1 MKIVNPEV
9 RERAVARCRELGVLI
24 PTFAQQE
31 DPSTVDPVVTGLLS
45 DVDMQAPDPL
55 NLFRITWRN
64 DPGSGGFGDV
74 NAIEIPSELSG
85 VRARIVGLVGERF
98 PTGAHKVGA
107 AFGCLV
113 PRLVSGEFDP
123 TMHRAVWPST
133 GNYCRGGVFDSAL
146 LGCSA
151 IAILPE
157 EMSRERF
164 EWLERMGA
172 EIIATPGCESNVKEI
187 FDACWELRRVRPEAV
202 IFNQFEEFGN
212 YLWHYGVTGPA
223 VGSVFERL
231 AGPSDRLAAWVSAT
245 GSAGTLGAGDYLKQ
259 RFAGC
264 RITAAEALQCPTL
277 LRTGFGGHR
286 IEGIGDKHVPWIH
299 NARNTDTVAAIDD
312 EATMRLLRLFNEPAG
327 RSLLLARGVPE
338 GDVQQLPLLGISSI
352 GNLIAAIK
360 TARWFDLDEH
370 DVLFTS
376 FTDSVGLY
384 GTRLEELRVAR
395 GDYDSVSA
403 RVDFERRL
411 LGVTTDH
418 MRELTYP
425 DRKAIHN
432 LKYFTWVEQQGRTVE
447 ELDALW
453 SPSFWEDLQDRIP
466 GWDEAIDEFNED
478 TGALDAVRSRAG
490 APQTA

>member
-1 MKIVNPEV
+1 
-9 RERAVARCRELGVLI
+9 
-24 PTFAQQE
+24 
-31 DPSTVDPVVTGLLS
+31 
-45 DVDMQAPDPL
+45 
-55 NLFRITWRN
+55 
-64 DPGSGGFGDV
+64 
-74 NAIEIPSELSG
+74 
-85 VRARIVGLVGERF
+85 
-98 PTGAHKVGA
+98 
-107 AFGCLV
+107 
-113 PRLVSGEFDP
+113 
-123 TMHRAVWPST
+123 
-133 GNYCRGGVFDSAL
+133 
-146 LGCSA
+146 
-151 IAILPE
+151 
-157 EMSRERF
+157 
-164 EWLERMGA
+164 
-172 EIIATPGCESNVKEI
+172 
-187 FDACWELRRVRPEAV
+187 
-202 IFNQFEEFGN
+202 
-212 YLWHYGVTGPA
+212 
-223 VGSVFERL
+223 
-231 AGPSDRLAAWVSAT
+231 
-245 GSAGTLGAGDYLKQ
+245 
-259 RFAGC
+259 
-264 RITAAEALQCPTL
+264 
-277 LRTGFGGHR
+277 
-286 IEGIGDKHVPWIH
+286 
-299 NARNTDTVAAIDD
+299 VAAIDD